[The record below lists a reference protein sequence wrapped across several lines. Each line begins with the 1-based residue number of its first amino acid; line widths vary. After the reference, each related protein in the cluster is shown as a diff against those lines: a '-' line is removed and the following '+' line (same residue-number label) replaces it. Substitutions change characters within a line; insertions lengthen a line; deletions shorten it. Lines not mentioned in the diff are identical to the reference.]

1 MFFKH
6 TAFPQAELA
15 FGEEDHEMFIE
26 YTNMVL
32 VISASLG
39 CLFWALQI
47 TEPYFAVALFIS
59 NLWIVLKI
67 SVSPLNRPQNIVFSL
82 LVLSLLCFTFFY
94 AEKTSEIN
102 LFYHGPFSAPVVAVM
117 VLTLLLLDLFK
128 LAPEN

>member
-1 MFFKH
+1 
-6 TAFPQAELA
+6 
-15 FGEEDHEMFIE
+15 
-26 YTNMVL
+26 MVL

-47 TEPYFAVALFIS
+47 TEPYFAVVLFIS

-67 SVSPLNRPQNIVFSL
+67 SVSPLNRSQNIVFNL
-82 LVLSLLCFTFFY
+82 LVLILLCFTFFY
-94 AEKTSEIN
+94 AEKASETN

-117 VLTLLLLDLFK
+117 VLILLLLDLFK